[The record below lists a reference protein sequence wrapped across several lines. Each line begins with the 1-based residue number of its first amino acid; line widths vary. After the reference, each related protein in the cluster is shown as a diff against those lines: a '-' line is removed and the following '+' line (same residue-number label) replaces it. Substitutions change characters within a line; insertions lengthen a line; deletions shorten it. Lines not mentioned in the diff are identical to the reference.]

1 MATEDAGT
9 LAMVLGEYC
18 PLLPPLG
25 GGGASADDDDDDD
38 DDDAACA
45 ELDLSRFAYA
55 MEAYETLRVS
65 RVKGVLA
72 SSVTLGK
79 TQQRRAESAW
89 YNAYREASIRAQVLA
104 HGTLPVMRLGAA
116 FDYRATAEEAFARV
130 RRSTT
135 IDG

>member
-18 PLLPPLG
+18 PLLLEG
-25 GGGASADDDDDDD
+25 GGGGGHSDDDGG
-38 DDDAACA
+38 AAIA
-45 ELDLSRFAYA
+45 DLDLSRFAHA
-55 MEAYETLRVS
+55 MGVYESLRVG
-65 RVKGVLA
+65 RVRGVLA

-116 FDYRATAEEAFARV
+116 FDYRATAEEAFAKA